1 MSVCGSRARL
11 LAVTALAIATAHPL
25 DAAPDAAKLIAGL
38 AREPPASIAFTE
50 VRFSSLLREP
60 LIVSGDLAY
69 GGPGNLERQVTRPYR
84 ETTTIRGESAR
95 IEREGEEP
103 RTFTLRHAPELQG
116 FVSAFGSLLAGDAA
130 ALEKSF
136 DVAASGDDSA
146 WQLELKPTDSHARR
160 RVRAIVV
167 NGRDDE
173 PRCVA
178 TLDAQGGG
186 GVLLLGAV
194 AVAPNTSLDDLLA
207 QCRAE

>member
-1 MSVCGSRARL
+1 MSSPARL
-11 LAVTALAIATAHPL
+11 LAVTALAVAASQPVV
-25 DAAPDAAKLIAGL
+25 AAPDAATLIAGL
-38 AREPPASIAFTE
+38 ARQPPASIAFAE

-60 LIVSGDLAY
+60 LIISGNLAY
-69 GGPGNLERQVTRPYR
+69 GGPGNLERHVARPYR

-103 RTFTLRHAPELQG
+103 RTFALKHAPELQG
-116 FVSAFGSLLAGDAA
+116 FLSAFGALLAGDAA
-130 ALEKSF
+130 ALEKIF
-136 DVAASGDDSA
+136 VVAASGEDSL
-146 WQLELKPTDSHARR
+146 WQLELTPTDSRMRR

-167 NGRDDE
+167 NGRNDQ

-186 GVLLLGAV
+186 SVLLLGA
-194 AVAPNTSLDDLLA
+194 ATPVAPDTSLDALLA